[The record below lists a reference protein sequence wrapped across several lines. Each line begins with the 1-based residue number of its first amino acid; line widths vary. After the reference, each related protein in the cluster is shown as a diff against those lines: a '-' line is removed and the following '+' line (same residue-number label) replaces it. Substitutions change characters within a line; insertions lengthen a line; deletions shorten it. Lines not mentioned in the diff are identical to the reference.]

1 MAGYPA
7 LRTQVKYGPRDIPWF
22 GLKGLNV
29 LSKNNYVQKITK
41 LVKITGKIKAIEWPG
56 QMCDISLFVTFV
68 SFSFRFFITRT
79 VWQYAWLLSTG
90 QKHGMQIRTSTWWS
104 LRDIRIPGATTR
116 RRSSMSQ
123 NTHSSRDEVIRK
135 SPLNRACKPHRKK
148 STLQHKTT
156 DIRHLNLTETLNF

>member
-1 MAGYPA
+1 MGASS
-7 LRTQVKYGPRDIPWF
+7 LHKW
-22 GLKGLNV
+22 
-29 LSKNNYVQKITK
+29 S
-41 LVKITGKIKAIEWPG
+41 G
-56 QMCDISLFVTFV
+56 QMCEISLFVTFF

-79 VWQYAWLLSTG
+79 VWQYPRPLSTD
-90 QKHGMQIRTSTWWS
+90 QKHSMQKRTSTWWS

-156 DIRHLNLTETLNF
+156 DKMFKSKWQDLNLLITTLLHHIIHIWLLCHLPLLTSTLVQCYI